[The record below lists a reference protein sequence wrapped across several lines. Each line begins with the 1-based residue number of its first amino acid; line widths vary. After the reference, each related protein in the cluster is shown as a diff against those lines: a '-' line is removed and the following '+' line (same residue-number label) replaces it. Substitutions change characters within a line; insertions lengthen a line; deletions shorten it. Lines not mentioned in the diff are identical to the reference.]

1 MSPFT
6 LAKERTRLKASQITS
21 GRRAGRLRD
30 TDIVFRTPAASIS
43 VDSLFEH
50 PCDHFFLAR
59 FQPPAKSIIE
69 LGFRDM
75 EFDARIVME
84 LGGVGRDRARE
95 LLLTTEGSVE
105 LALEILDAEVS
116 LGSR

>member
-1 MSPFT
+1 MIKLRTLFANPF
-6 LAKERTRLKASQITS
+6 
-21 GRRAGRLRD
+21 G
-30 TDIVFRTPAASIS
+30 
-43 VDSLFEH
+43 
-50 PCDHFFLAR
+50 
-59 FQPPAKSIIE
+59 
-69 LGFRDM
+69 
-75 EFDARIVME
+75 ME